1 MGQVTDGLLPFQAY
15 VSIDPELPSI
25 EARAMSSLEIPEA
38 QRSKP
43 WLWVVIIG
51 LIGLLLAI
59 SPPGQVFLA
68 IVWIMIS
75 MDPDHGTST
84 QAQGI
89 PGSTC
94 QVVSYTKGGAFV
106 TSNFYFGV
114 YVRDPSLP
122 SAERVVSVL
131 PYWDLIG
138 VDSEGSVHFLKGSN
152 GSGDSSF
159 TVPCMDGK
167 RPSIQILAHRG
178 SFWYEPD
185 VLVDSFA
192 IGASAI
198 LIHGTSERQGDTV
211 AQDFRLPFG
220 FLQIWDSAGVLP
232 SLVSI
237 QRINP
242 DSSGPMRHEWSRRT
256 FLFPKPLKP
265 RRDAFPPEAALRKF
279 PIPFGELP
287 SSH

>member
-1 MGQVTDGLLPFQAY
+1 MGQAEDGLVHFPFH
-15 VSIDPELPSI
+15 VPIDPLRSLRKPKT
-25 EARAMSSLEIPEA
+25 MSLEEIPEA

-43 WLWVVIIG
+43 WRWVLIIG
-51 LIGLLLAI
+51 LMGLLLAI
-59 SPPGQVFLA
+59 SPPGQFILAFL
-68 IVWIMIS
+68 WIMVS
-75 MDPDHGTST
+75 MDSDAGTSSSV
-84 QAQGI
+84 QGI
-89 PGSTC
+89 PGSSC
-94 QVVSYTKGGAFV
+94 QLVQYSKGGAFV
-106 TSNFYFGV
+106 TSNFYSGV

-167 RPSIQILAHRG
+167 RPSIQILAHKG
-178 SFWYEPD
+178 SLWYEPD
-185 VLVDSFA
+185 VLVDSFS
-192 IGASAI
+192 IGAWAI
-198 LIHGTSERQGDTV
+198 QIHGTSERKGVTV

-220 FLQIWDSAGVLP
+220 FLQIWDSAGVVP

-237 QRINP
+237 QRIDP

-256 FLFPKPLKP
+256 FLFKKPLKP
-265 RRDAFPPEAALRKF
+265 RSDAFPPEGVMRKF

-287 SSH
+287 RQ